1 MSEKLNNTV
10 DVSVLELRT
19 LVKREDS
26 LDVKNVGSDI
36 DFVSVLRMG
45 GDDDKS
51 GENKTLGVAENV
63 GDIDAL
69 LSNDKLIVVSI
80 LCEALVCISVGDTG
94 VKTVNVDVLSTFDL
108 SEILDSI

>member
-1 MSEKLNNTV
+1 VSEKLNNTV
-10 DVSVLELRT
+10 DVSVFEVRT
-19 LVKREDS
+19 LVKREGS

-36 DFVSVLRMG
+36 ELVSVLRMG

-51 GENKTLGVAENV
+51 GENKTLGVAEDV

-69 LSNDKLIVVSI
+69 LSKDKLIVVSI
-80 LCEALVCISVGDTG
+80 LEALVCISVGDTG